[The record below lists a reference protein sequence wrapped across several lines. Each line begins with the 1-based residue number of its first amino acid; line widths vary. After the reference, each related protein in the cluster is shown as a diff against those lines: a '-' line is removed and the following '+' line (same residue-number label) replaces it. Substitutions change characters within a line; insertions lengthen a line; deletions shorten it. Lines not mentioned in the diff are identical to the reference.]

1 MVNPAGK
8 KLCWFSIAVYV
19 LLSSNW
25 VGVAFAQEFRA
36 TGTVRME
43 SLTLGKVFTQHFEI
57 AVSGCRALIL
67 SSNIDAS
74 SGYVSINPRGGFV
87 PHTNETDRLSVEV
100 GIENG
105 SIYNLARFY
114 SEDGCRI
121 AASIDAFRAPMD
133 DVASQVNYLWFAFVS
148 SSYFRQQTNN
158 LLEPI
163 WTLDDYQL
171 REQHFKVL
179 AGWSLNEVAPFLP
192 KRVTYYSDGNLRGR
206 VNGTSYVGLAPSPYD
221 HGFTNFIYEE
231 LSATNSGGLEIP
243 KEFRFTRYGFV
254 RDSLTPIV
262 IVSGRV
268 DQFTPN
274 ASATVFTPP
283 YTGGIEIAD
292 KRFALSNPPVDMV
305 LFPASNGN
313 WKGTNVERL
322 YQRELKF
329 NLLGKPQAVSGSV
342 RAH

>member
-1 MVNPAGK
+1 MVNPASRNS
-8 KLCWFSIAVYV
+8 CWFSVALYG
-19 LLSSNW
+19 LLASNLI
-25 VGVAFAQEFRA
+25 GVALAQEFRA

-43 SLTLGKVFTQHFEI
+43 SFTLEKVFTQHFEI

-74 SGYVSINPRGGFV
+74 SGYVSLNPRGGFI
-87 PHTNETDRLSVEV
+87 PHTNETDRLSVQV

-105 SIYNLARFY
+105 NIYDLTRFY
-114 SEDGCRI
+114 NKDGCKI
-121 AASIDAFRAPMD
+121 AASIDVFRAPMD
-133 DVASQVNYLWFAFVS
+133 SVATQVNYLWFAFVS
-148 SSYFRQQTNN
+148 SCYFQQQTND

-163 WTLDDYQL
+163 WTLDDNQL
-171 REQHFKVL
+171 KDQHFKVL
-179 AGWSLNEVAPFLP
+179 AGWSLNDVAPFLP
-192 KRVTYYSDGNLRGR
+192 KRVTYFSDGKLRSR
-206 VNGTSYVGLAPSPYD
+206 VNGTSSIRPAPPPYN

-231 LSATNSGGLEIP
+231 LSATNSDGLEIP

-254 RDSLTPIV
+254 GDNFTPIV

-283 YTGGIEIAD
+283 YTGSIEVAD
-292 KRFALSNPPVDMV
+292 KRFALSNPPVDLV
-305 LFPASNGN
+305 LFPASDGN
-313 WKGTNVERL
+313 WTGTNVERL

-329 NLLGKPQAVSGSV
+329 NLLGKPASASV
-342 RAH
+342 H